1 MARYN
6 DITIKPNTNPAQTT
20 EQSTRLY
27 RGISTT
33 DNTRNTSRYDIDLIR
48 QDVINSM
55 NIRQGEKIYQPN
67 VGTIVWD
74 HLYEPLT
81 HGLKQRLV
89 QDVTRVIQ
97 QDPRVEL
104 EDVAIDSKEYGIMII
119 VTLKYI
125 SYNISETLQLNFDQ
139 DNALL

>member
-81 HGLKQRLV
+81 DGLKQRLV

>member
-6 DITIKPNTNPAQTT
+6 DITIKPNSYSAETT
-20 EQSTRLY
+20 QQATRLY
-27 RGISTT
+27 RGISTV

-81 HGLKQRLV
+81 AGLKERLV
-89 QDVTRVIQ
+89 ADVKKVIQ
-97 QDPRVEL
+97 QDSRVEL
-104 EDVAIDSKEYGIMII
+104 EDIAIDSKEYGIMII

-125 SYNISETLQLNFDQ
+125 AYNISETLQLNFDQ
-139 DNALL
+139 NNALL